1 MRETRWAYALGSVR
15 PFFFC
20 RHARRGMP
28 TRTWAWH
35 PAILGR
41 PPGVKRLRGPS
52 VRDVEKP
59 VVVASGVAA
68 MVCGTAWSARLD
80 TPRTACKIANHA
92 GRMTGPRPPRSLL
105 ALMSLHAVFERR
117 RAARLAA
124 PPSRVLASVPIR
136 EGFWTRDLISS
147 PSATA
152 AAVSALVVAEQHFDD
167 VPQVGPP
174 MNDSWTPGALFR
186 GEFTQL
192 VVQNLRWLS
201 ERQNADGGWA
211 EAEGGR
217 STLAA
222 TLMVQSAFQLTG
234 VPAKAVGLLDRS
246 AEYVKQ
252 SGGVAAFRTAYADDQ
267 ALMASVLTSC
277 ALADIAP
284 WRRVPQL
291 SWSAITRLMQRRSA
305 ALQSTEEP
313 VAPLLAAGLARFRH
327 APPLNPLRRL
337 ATRFVQKPAVSAL
350 EGLQGMNGG
359 FMESIPQ
366 TGFVVLSLGG
376 AGLHDHP
383 IVRRGVEFLL
393 STVLSTGGWPS
404 RRLAA

>member
-1 MRETRWAYALGSVR
+1 
-15 PFFFC
+15 
-20 RHARRGMP
+20 
-28 TRTWAWH
+28 
-35 PAILGR
+35 
-41 PPGVKRLRGPS
+41 
-52 VRDVEKP
+52 
-59 VVVASGVAA
+59 
-68 MVCGTAWSARLD
+68 
-80 TPRTACKIANHA
+80 
-92 GRMTGPRPPRSLL
+92 
-105 ALMSLHAVFERR
+105 
-117 RAARLAA
+117 
-124 PPSRVLASVPIR
+124 
-136 EGFWTRDLISS
+136 
-147 PSATA
+147 
-152 AAVSALVVAEQHFDD
+152 VSALVVAEQHFDD

-174 MNDSWTPGALFR
+174 VNDSWTPGALFR

-192 VVQNLRWLS
+192 VVHNLRWLA

-211 EAEGGR
+211 EADGGR

-234 VPAKAVGLLDRS
+234 VPAKAVGLIDR
-246 AEYVKQ
+246 AGAFVQQ
-252 SGGVAAFRTAYADDQ
+252 SGGVAAFRAQYADDQ

-291 SWSAITRLMQRRSA
+291 SWNTITTLLRRRGGE
-305 ALQSTEEP
+305 LQSTDEP

-337 ATRFVQKPAVSAL
+337 ATRMAQKPAVAAL
-350 EGLQGMNGG
+350 EGLQGVSGG

-366 TGFVVLSLGG
+366 TGFVVLSLAG

-383 IVRRGVEFLL
+383 VVRRGVEFLL

>member
-1 MRETRWAYALGSVR
+1 
-15 PFFFC
+15 
-20 RHARRGMP
+20 
-28 TRTWAWH
+28 
-35 PAILGR
+35 
-41 PPGVKRLRGPS
+41 
-52 VRDVEKP
+52 
-59 VVVASGVAA
+59 
-68 MVCGTAWSARLD
+68 MVCDLACKARLD
-80 TPRTACKIANHA
+80 TPFGAGKIANHA
-92 GRMTGPRPPRSLL
+92 GHMIGPRPPRSLL

-117 RAARLAA
+117 RAARVAA
-124 PPSRVLASVPIR
+124 PQSRVSISVPAR
-136 EGFWTRDLISS
+136 EGFWTRDLVSS

-174 MNDSWTPGALFR
+174 VNDSWTPCALFR
-186 GEFTQL
+186 GEFTEL
-192 VVQNLRWLS
+192 VVQNLRWLA

-234 VPAKAVGLLDRS
+234 VPAKAVGLIDR
-246 AEYVKQ
+246 AAAYVEQ
-252 SGGVAAFRTAYADDQ
+252 AGGVSAFREQYADDP
-267 ALMASVLTSC
+267 ALASSVLVGC

-291 SWSAITRLMQRRSA
+291 SWSTITRLMQRSGA
-305 ALQSTEEP
+305 AQQSPDEP

-327 APPLNPLRRL
+327 APPLNPVRRL
-337 ATRFVQKPAVSAL
+337 ATRFVQKPGLLAV
-350 EGLQGMNGG
+350 EGLQGVSGG

-366 TGFVVLSLGG
+366 TGFVVLSLAG

-404 RRLAA
+404 RRMAA